1 MVVGLKGKE
10 GDGVITEDI
19 DTIIILIMCIEV
31 VVGVKAHGMKMMSS
45 SCITDINKT
54 TMAVTIT
61 DNWKG
66 EIMVIMVIEEV
77 IRGIVIVRGELVFM
91 NISGTEDIISIMEIN
106 IMEGVG
112 KKNITAEVQE
122 VTTTMT
128 TEEVKGIRSMVT
140 NIIILGEDTGHHMQV
155 QREISRL
162 LTTLHQWRMM
172 ICHNLPGQG
181 KVEGFKGMLQ
191 RSQNGKKEMKEKR
204 RKS

>member
-31 VVGVKAHGMKMMSS
+31 VVGVKTHGMKMMSS

-77 IRGIVIVRGELVFM
+77 IRGIVRFLGGLLFM

-122 VTTTMT
+122 VTTTIT

-140 NIIILGEDTGHHMQV
+140 NIIHGKETGHHMQV

-162 LTTLHQWRMM
+162 LTTLHQWRM

-181 KVEGFKGMLQ
+181 KVGGFKGMLQ
-191 RSQNGKKEMKEKR
+191 KSLNVRRKMKEKR

>member
-1 MVVGLKGKE
+1 MVGLKGKE

-31 VVGVKAHGMKMMSS
+31 VVGVKTHGMKMMSS

-77 IRGIVIVRGELVFM
+77 IRGIVIVRGGLVFM

-122 VTTTMT
+122 VTTTMI
-128 TEEVKGIRSMVT
+128 TEEVKGIRSLVT
-140 NIIILGEDTGHHMQV
+140 NIIHGKEKGHHMQV

-191 RSQNGKKEMKEKR
+191 RSLNGKKEMKEKR